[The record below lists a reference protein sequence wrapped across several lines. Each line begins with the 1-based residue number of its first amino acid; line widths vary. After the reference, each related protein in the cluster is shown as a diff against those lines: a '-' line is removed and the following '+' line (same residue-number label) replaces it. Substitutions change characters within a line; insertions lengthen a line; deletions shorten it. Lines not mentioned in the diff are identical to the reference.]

1 MRISKSGIMKLK
13 TVSLLCVGSVL
24 LCGILACSNQAKQS
38 TEENNDEQQ
47 LFIGDNIAVAQTQ
60 YGKVKGFILK
70 GIYNFRGVPYGAST
84 AGENRFMP
92 PREPE
97 PWEGIRPAVFW
108 RITRSVPCWCGYM
121 EAALPTVMVLNKMVI
136 MAKIS
141 AVMVTS
147 CSYPSIIVW
156 GLSGFPIFR
165 WPVRDSKHRAMWAFS
180 TWSPA

>member
-84 AGENRFMP
+84 AGENRGKAFDLLYSGVTQP
-92 PREPE
+92 HKRPR
-97 PWEGIRPAVFW
+97 GSIA
-108 RITRSVPCWCGYM
+108 
-121 EAALPTVMVLNKMVI
+121 TVTARL
-136 MAKIS
+136 
-141 AVMVTS
+141 
-147 CSYPSIIVW
+147 
-156 GLSGFPIFR
+156 
-165 WPVRDSKHRAMWAFS
+165 
-180 TWSPA
+180 

>member
-1 MRISKSGIMKLK
+1 MKLK

-108 RITRSVPCWCGYM
+108 GDTAPQKTKG
-121 EAALPTVMVLNKMVI
+121 TDGHH
-136 MAKIS
+136 
-141 AVMVTS
+141 
-147 CSYPSIIVW
+147 
-156 GLSGFPIFR
+156 GLSQKQRSAPGKLLG
-165 WPVRDSKHRAMWAFS
+165 PVENSDAGHAH
-180 TWSPA
+180 

>member
-84 AGENRFMP
+84 AGENRCRVGRGHYCPFP
-92 PREPE
+92 PKNR
-97 PWEGIRPAVFW
+97 
-108 RITRSVPCWCGYM
+108 T
-121 EAALPTVMVLNKMVI
+121 
-136 MAKIS
+136 
-141 AVMVTS
+141 
-147 CSYPSIIVW
+147 
-156 GLSGFPIFR
+156 
-165 WPVRDSKHRAMWAFS
+165 
-180 TWSPA
+180 

>member
-108 RITRSVPCWCGYM
+108 GDTAPQKTKGKYRNSYSTLVDHWNYYDVSEDCLMLNIWTPGLTDNKKRP
-121 EAALPTVMVLNKMVI
+121 VL
-136 MAKIS
+136 
-141 AVMVTS
+141 
-147 CSYPSIIVW
+147 VW
-156 GLSGFPIFR
+156 LHGGG
-165 WPVRDSKHRAMWAFS
+165 
-180 TWSPA
+180 

>member
-70 GIYNFRGVPYGAST
+70 GIYIPDHISIKTKLKAKEYRSS
-84 AGENRFMP
+84 
-92 PREPE
+92 
-97 PWEGIRPAVFW
+97 
-108 RITRSVPCWCGYM
+108 RI
-121 EAALPTVMVLNKMVI
+121 PT
-136 MAKIS
+136 
-141 AVMVTS
+141 
-147 CSYPSIIVW
+147 
-156 GLSGFPIFR
+156 
-165 WPVRDSKHRAMWAFS
+165 H
-180 TWSPA
+180 

>member
-84 AGENRFMP
+84 RVRTASCLLENPNRGKAFDLLYSGVTQP
-92 PREPE
+92 HKRPR
-97 PWEGIRPAVFW
+97 GSIA
-108 RITRSVPCWCGYM
+108 
-121 EAALPTVMVLNKMVI
+121 TVTARL
-136 MAKIS
+136 
-141 AVMVTS
+141 
-147 CSYPSIIVW
+147 
-156 GLSGFPIFR
+156 
-165 WPVRDSKHRAMWAFS
+165 
-180 TWSPA
+180 

>member
-70 GIYNFRGVPYGAST
+70 GIYNFRGVPCGGEPLHASS
-84 AGENRFMP
+84 R
-92 PREPE
+92 
-97 PWEGIRPAVFW
+97 
-108 RITRSVPCWCGYM
+108 TR
-121 EAALPTVMVLNKMVI
+121 TV
-136 MAKIS
+136 
-141 AVMVTS
+141 
-147 CSYPSIIVW
+147 
-156 GLSGFPIFR
+156 GR
-165 WPVRDSKHRAMWAFS
+165 HS
-180 TWSPA
+180 TCCILG

>member
-24 LCGILACSNQAKQS
+24 LCGILACSNPEAKQS

-70 GIYNFRGVPYGAST
+70 GIYNFSGVPYRAST

-92 PREPE
+92 PREP
-97 PWEGIRPAVFW
+97 G
-108 RITRSVPCWCGYM
+108 
-121 EAALPTVMVLNKMVI
+121 TV
-136 MAKIS
+136 
-141 AVMVTS
+141 
-147 CSYPSIIVW
+147 
-156 GLSGFPIFR
+156 GR
-165 WPVRDSKHRAMWAFS
+165 HS
-180 TWSPA
+180 TCCILG